1 MRIPHTRREFGELLR
16 VHRIRRAATQHQLA
30 GLSTVS
36 VRAIRDLEL
45 GKAHRPRRDTV
56 RLLADGLG
64 LTGRERVEFETASAA
79 PGWATPAH
87 DLTSAPPPAPL
98 DAVVGRAA
106 EVAVLT
112 ELARSGSQR
121 LVTVVG
127 LPGVGKSRAV
137 LEVAGALGDLPV
149 LWSAAAV
156 APAPDSLAALVRT
169 ALGSSFRG
177 LSRGADVAAAHLA
190 ELVGDTAAVL
200 VLDGYDRDDVDRD
213 ALPELLQ
220 RCPGL
225 RIVLTTR
232 TPWGLAGERVFPL
245 GPLPVPALDADGD
258 PVALGAVPA
267 VRLLVSHLSR
277 LQPGFALTANTAT
290 GVAALCRALDG
301 IPLALE
307 AAAAALTVY
316 PLAALAEELADDPF
330 GVAGEQLDT
339 HLRRAVATL
348 DPAVA
353 ALLARLVGLRAGWSM
368 VDAVRASGL
377 RPGACAPLVRALLV
391 RGLVRCADD
400 TDRTRFTVL
409 GLVVAHLRAAAAP
422 VLTAKEAM

>member
-1 MRIPHTRREFGELLR
+1 MGSEMRIPHTRRDFGELLR
-16 VHRIRRAATQHQLA
+16 IHRIRRAATQHQLA

-87 DLTSAPPPAPL
+87 DLTAAPPPAPL
-98 DAVVGRAA
+98 DAVVGRDA

-149 LWSAAAV
+149 LWSDAAAE
-156 APAPDSLAALVRT
+156 PAPDTLAALVRA
-169 ALGSSFRG
+169 ALGSPGSA
-177 LSRGADVAAAHLA
+177 RGADVAAAHLA
-190 ELVGDTAAVL
+190 ELVGDAAAVL
-200 VLDGYDRDDVDRD
+200 VLDGYDRDDVDRE
-213 ALPELLQ
+213 ALPVLLQ

-232 TPWGLAGERVFPL
+232 VPWGLAGERVFPL
-245 GPLPVPALDADGD
+245 GPL
-258 PVALGAVPA
+258 AVPA
-267 VRLLVSHLSR
+267 ADADPGSVPSVRLLLSHLAR
-277 LQPGFALTANTAT
+277 LQPGSTHTAT
-290 GVAALCRALDG
+290 GVVALCRALDG
-301 IPLALE
+301 IPSALE
-307 AAAAALTVY
+307 AAASALTVY
-316 PLAALAEELADDPF
+316 PLAELAEELADDPF
-330 GVAGEQLDT
+330 DIAGEHLDT

-348 DPAVA
+348 DPPVA
-353 ALLARLVGLRAGWSM
+353 ALLSRLVGLRGGWSM
-368 VDAVRASGL
+368 TDAVRASGL
-377 RPGACAPLVRALLV
+377 RAGVCAPLVRALLV

-409 GLVVAHLRAAAAP
+409 GLVTALHRAP
-422 VLTAKEAM
+422 RLTAKEAM